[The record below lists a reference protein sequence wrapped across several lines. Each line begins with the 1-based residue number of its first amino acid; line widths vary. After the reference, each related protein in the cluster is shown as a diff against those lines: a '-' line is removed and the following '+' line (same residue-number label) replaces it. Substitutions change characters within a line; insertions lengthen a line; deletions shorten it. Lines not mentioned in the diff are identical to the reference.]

1 MKFNLIIPSAGK
13 GKRFLNAGY
22 NIHKAFIEILN
33 KKMINHVIDKFDK
46 NTIVNVICSE
56 SEFYNYKK
64 ELNQDINII
73 PIKEHNLGPAWS
85 IHEIKDFIKKDEAY
99 FVAYNDIIWDWN
111 FDKLIEYIHL
121 ENPAGIIFTHSG
133 FHPHLYK
140 NNYSAFCQC
149 SDNKVIEIREKQ
161 CFTSDWMNEDLSIGV
176 FYFRTGE
183 ILNNSINHIIRHEI
197 KTAEEFFPSVA
208 FNKLIS
214 DNLKVLKY
222 HVNNFIHLGIPEH
235 FEDTIRWQKIF
246 QKENSHNSLTTCLM
260 MCGKGER
267 MKDLFRENKSFI
279 EIDKLALYKFV
290 LKKYN
295 SDKTCCIINNNT
307 IKHLDKNIN
316 FYNIGDETSSQTES
330 LKKAVNYL
338 KTLQDTI
345 LSSNDCYAIF
355 DINKL
360 LSVSKN
366 ADIVIFGFIPSLL
379 QSKQENAHT
388 SFSKDNDENVMEIHF
403 KKFVQNGYGFGG
415 IVFFRDGKIFE
426 NILNID
432 TNTSPSLDHF
442 VGYLIKKKFRVK
454 YILCDYYVH
463 LGTPE
468 EFKEYLYWKHFF
480 NSTKKGCQN

>member
-22 NIHKAFIEILN
+22 NVHKAFIEILN
-33 KKMINHVIDKFDK
+33 KKMINHVIDKFENK
-46 NTIVNVICSE
+46 TNVYVICSE
-56 SEFYNYKK
+56 SEFYNYKN
-64 ELNQDINII
+64 ELNTNINII
-73 PIKEHNLGPAWS
+73 PIKEHFLGPAWS
-85 IHEIKDFIKKDEAY
+85 IHSIKDFIKPDEAY
-99 FVAYNDIIWDWN
+99 FVAYNDIVWDWN
-111 FDKLIEYIHL
+111 FENLIDFIHF
-121 ENPAGIIFTHSG
+121 ENPDGIIFTHSG

-140 NNYSAFCQC
+140 NNFSAFCKC
-149 SDNKVIEIREKQ
+149 SDNKVVEIREKQ
-161 CFTSDWMNEDLSIGV
+161 SFTSDWMNEDLSIGV
-176 FYFRTGE
+176 FYFKTGE
-183 ILNNSINHIIRHEI
+183 ILNNSINHIIKHEI
-197 KTAEEFFPSVA
+197 KAAEEFFPSVA

-222 HVNNFIHLGIPEH
+222 PVKNFIHCGIPEQ

-246 QKENSHNSLTTCLM
+246 RTENRNNSLTTCLM

-267 MKDLFRENKSFI
+267 MKELFNENKSFI
-279 EIDKLALYKFV
+279 EIDKMPLYKFV

-295 SDKTCCIINNNT
+295 SDKSCCIVNNNT

-316 FYNIGDETSSQTES
+316 FYNIGEETSSQTES
-330 LKKAVNYL
+330 IKKAVNYL
-338 KTLQDTI
+338 KKLQNTI
-345 LSSNDCYAIF
+345 LSSNDCYALF

-388 SFSKDNDENVMEIHF
+388 SFTIDNDENVREIHF
-403 KKFVQNGYGFGG
+403 KKFVQNTYGFGG
-415 IVFFRDGKIFE
+415 MVFFRDGKIFG

-432 TNTSPSLDHF
+432 TRTSPSLDHF
-442 VGYLIKKKFRVK
+442 VEYLIENKYIVK

-468 EFKEYLYWKHFF
+468 EFKEYLYWKDFF
-480 NSTKKGCQN
+480 NSTKKGCQF